1 MDNGAP
7 TSSSRPSAVTSGKPT
22 SSSHRRVGSV
32 STGVLRLRSSRN
44 LRLVDPPLHARGSLP
59 SGYTP
64 LAPARFGSTTNM
76 GAVNPT
82 PRTDEI
88 VNRGDVWMAA
98 FDHLRPVVVL
108 SRLDNDDLRCVVAVE
123 PANEDISG
131 VAVEAELGLN
141 GHVVRVALP
150 RPGQINCTWVLT
162 SSQEDLIEKVGTL
175 SSAKLNE
182 VENLILMGDQVSM

>member
-1 MDNGAP
+1 
-7 TSSSRPSAVTSGKPT
+7 
-22 SSSHRRVGSV
+22 
-32 STGVLRLRSSRN
+32 
-44 LRLVDPPLHARGSLP
+44 
-59 SGYTP
+59 
-64 LAPARFGSTTNM
+64 M

-182 VENLILMGDQVSM
+182 VENLILMGDHVSM

>member
-1 MDNGAP
+1 
-7 TSSSRPSAVTSGKPT
+7 
-22 SSSHRRVGSV
+22 
-32 STGVLRLRSSRN
+32 
-44 LRLVDPPLHARGSLP
+44 
-59 SGYTP
+59 
-64 LAPARFGSTTNM
+64 M

-98 FDHLRPVVVL
+98 LDQLRPVVVL

-123 PANEDISG
+123 PANEVISG
-131 VAVEAELGLN
+131 VAVEVDLGLN

-150 RPGQINCTWVLT
+150 RPGRINCTWVLT
-162 SSQEDLIEKVGTL
+162 LSQEDLIEKVGTL
-175 SSAKLNE
+175 SSAKLSE